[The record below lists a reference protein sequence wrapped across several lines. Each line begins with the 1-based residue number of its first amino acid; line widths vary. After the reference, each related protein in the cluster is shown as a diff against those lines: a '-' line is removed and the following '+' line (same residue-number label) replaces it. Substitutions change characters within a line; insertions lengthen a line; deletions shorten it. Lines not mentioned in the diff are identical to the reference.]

1 MIKTDLI
8 DAVVEQGLS
17 KKQSTLVVET
27 IFSSIKDA
35 LRRGEKVQLVGFGT
49 FRTKERKARTGR
61 NPRTGESVNVPAK
74 RVPLF
79 KAGKVLKEAVK

>member
-1 MIKTDLI
+1 VIKTDLI

-27 IFSSIKDA
+27 IFSSITDA
-35 LRRGEKVQLVGFGT
+35 LQRGEKVQLVGFGT
-49 FRTKERKARTGR
+49 FRTKERKGRMGR

>member
-49 FRTKERKARTGR
+49 FRTKERKGRMGR